1 MSLSARG
8 LMIPRPGIRGRT
20 VRASWCRF
28 FSILRWMRRVGQRA
42 NIRRLH
48 SCWGTADL
56 LPTNDRCVFNPPKQ
70 IGSTFPG
77 PHLHWDA
84 ELKPPMPLATQGII
98 HLTDTAETQG
108 AFSCVPGF
116 QYVIDEW
123 LRALP
128 PNVDAQ
134 TSIRKE
140 KGTAIAGKAGDLIIW
155 HQSLPRASNPNRA
168 AAPRV
173 VQYLNMFPMRSEARG
188 DAPPSP

>member
-84 ELKPPMPLATQGII
+84 ELKPPMPFATQDII
-98 HLTDTAETQG
+98 HLTDTTQTQD
-108 AFSCVPGF
+108 AFSCVAVF
-116 QYVIDEW
+116 QNVIDEW

-128 PNVDAQ
+128 SDVDAQ
-134 TSIRKE
+134 TSIRQE
-140 KGTAIAGKAGDLIIW
+140 KATAIDGKAGDLIIW
-155 HQSLPRASNPNRA
+155 HQPLPHGSSPNRA

-188 DAPPSP
+188 DAHPSP